1 MSLTTRIVS
10 MLAPMI
16 AHQRTHA
23 IREEQAEYNVQPSD
37 FSLEMEVPFP

>member
-16 AHQRTHA
+16 PHQRKYA
-23 IREEQAEYNVQPSD
+23 IREEQIDMARPSS
-37 FSLEMEVPFP
+37 FSLDSEVPFP